1 MTRRDFLVY
10 SVHGDMNASRL
21 RGRHVTNLRI
31 DPERPSMKCIEPK
44 TNRAVDPSKENAAV
58 TALENGF
65 SLRNWVAEILR
76 GTAVQC
82 IRCATFSIGSPGIL
96 WLTAIENQNNA
107 KVLLLSDVDQTDA
120 NIALPQF
127 RQLLSAG
134 LVAPFTG
141 ATGKCCEGDWV
152 FSS

>member
-1 MTRRDFLVY
+1 MTWI
-10 SVHGDMNASRL
+10 G
-21 RGRHVTNLRI
+21 
-31 DPERPSMKCIEPK
+31 PK
-44 TNRAVDPSKENAAV
+44 TKRAEDRSKGDAAV

-96 WLTAIENQNNA
+96 WLTAIA
-107 KVLLLSDVDQTDA
+107 KQCDAKILLLSDVDATDPNA
-120 NIALPQF
+120 APPHF

-134 LVAPFTG
+134 SAKWRVLPG
-141 ATGKCCEGDWV
+141 
-152 FSS
+152 